1 LLKNNL
7 SINFIPNMVTYMYAL
22 QSNPKWEGC
31 RCGFF
36 NVLIGGGKLVES
48 NNGKSANKKC
58 GAKTFSGK

>member
-1 LLKNNL
+1 
-7 SINFIPNMVTYMYAL
+7 MVTYMYAL